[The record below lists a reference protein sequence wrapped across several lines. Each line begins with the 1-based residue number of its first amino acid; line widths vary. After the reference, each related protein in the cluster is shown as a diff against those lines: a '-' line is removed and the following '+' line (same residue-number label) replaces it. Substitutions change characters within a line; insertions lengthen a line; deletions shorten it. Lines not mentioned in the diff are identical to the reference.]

1 MDRPIIGYGL
11 TGSFCTF
18 RKSIEQMQL
27 LLDNGYHVLPIL
39 SFHAASIDTRFGK
52 AEDFIH
58 ELESRTNRRVI
69 RTIEDAEPIGPQK
82 LCDLLVVSPC
92 TGNTLGK
99 LAAGIYDTPI
109 TLAVKSQLRAQRPVL
124 LGVSTNDA
132 LSGSA
137 KALGTLLPVHNLYF
151 LPMAQDAPQQ
161 KPRSMVC
168 LFEQTLPAVEA
179 ALEGRQ
185 LTPIMR

>member
-1 MDRPIIGYGL
+1 MDRPIIGYAM

-18 RKSIEQMQL
+18 RQSVTQL
-27 LLDNGYHVLPIL
+27 QALLDSGYHVLPIL
-39 SFHAASIDTRFGK
+39 SFHASSIDTRFGK
-52 AEDFIH
+52 AADWIC
-58 ELESRTNRRVI
+58 ELESRTNRSVI

-99 LAAGIYDTPI
+99 LAAGIYDTPV
-109 TLAVKSQLRAQRPVL
+109 TLAVKSQLRAERPVL

-137 KALGTLLPVHNLYF
+137 RALGVLLSVRHLFF
-151 LPMAQDAPQQ
+151 LPLAQDAPEG

-185 LTPIMR
+185 RTPIVC

>member
-1 MDRPIIGYGL
+1 MDRPVIGYAL

-18 RKSIEQMQL
+18 RQSIAQMQL
-27 LLDNGYHVLPIL
+27 LLDSGYHVLPL
-39 SFHAASIDTRFGK
+39 MSFHAAAIDTRFGR
-52 AEDFIH
+52 AEDFVH
-58 ELESRTNRRVI
+58 ELEARTNRKVI
-69 RTIEDAEPIGPQK
+69 QTIADAEPIGPKQ

-99 LAAGIYDTPI
+99 LAAGIYDTPV
-109 TLAVKSQLRAQRPVL
+109 TLAVKSQLRAERPVL

-137 KALGTLLPVHNLYF
+137 RALGTLLPVRHLFF
-151 LPMAQDAPQQ
+151 LPLRQDAPAG

-168 LFEQTLPAVEA
+168 LFEQTLPAVKA

-185 LTPIMR
+185 LTPIVC

>member
-1 MDRPIIGYGL
+1 MDMPVIGYAL

-18 RKSIEQMQL
+18 RKSIEQLQI
-27 LLDNGYHVLPIL
+27 LLDHGYHVLPMM
-39 SFHAASIDTRFGK
+39 SFNAAFIDTRFGK
-52 AEDFIH
+52 AEDFRR
-58 ELESRTNRRVI
+58 ELHARTNRKVI
-69 RTIEDAEPIGPQK
+69 CTIEDAEPIGPQK

-99 LAAGIYDTPI
+99 LAAGIYDTPV
-109 TLAVKSQLRAQRPVL
+109 TLAVKSQLRAERPVL

-137 KALGTLLPVHNLYF
+137 RSLGTLLPMRNVYF
-151 LPMAQDAPQQ
+151 LPMAQDAPKG

-168 LFEQTLPAVEA
+168 LFERTKDAVEA

-185 LTPIMR
+185 LTPIVC

>member
-1 MDRPIIGYGL
+1 MDRPIIGYAL

-18 RKSIEQMQL
+18 RQSVTQMQL
-27 LLDNGYHVLPIL
+27 LLDSGYHVLPIL
-39 SFHAASIDTRFGK
+39 SYNAASLDTRFGK
-52 AEDFIH
+52 AEDWVH
-58 ELESRTNRRVI
+58 ELEARTNRRVI
-69 RTIEDAEPIGPQK
+69 KTIADAEPIGPKK

-99 LAAGIYDTPI
+99 LAAGIYDTPV
-109 TLAVKSQLRAQRPVL
+109 TLAVKSQLRAERPVL

-137 KALGTLLPVHNLYF
+137 RALGTLLSVRHLFF
-151 LPMAQDAPQQ
+151 LPLAQDAPGD

-168 LFEQTLPAVEA
+168 LFDQTLPAVQA

-185 LTPIMR
+185 LTPILQ

>member
-1 MDRPIIGYGL
+1 MDMPVIGYAL

-18 RKSIEQMQL
+18 RKSIEQMQI
-27 LLDNGYHVLPIL
+27 LLDHGYHVLPMM
-39 SFHAASIDTRFGK
+39 SFNAVSIDTRFGK
-52 AEDFIH
+52 AEDFRR
-58 ELESRTNRRVI
+58 ELHARTNRKVI
-69 RTIEDAEPIGPQK
+69 CTIADAEPVGPQK

-99 LAAGIYDTPI
+99 LAAGIYDTPV
-109 TLAVKSQLRAQRPVL
+109 TLAVKSQLRAERPVL

-137 KALGTLLPVHNLYF
+137 RSLGTLLPMRNVYF
-151 LPMAQDAPQQ
+151 LPMAQDAPQG

-168 LFEQTLPAVEA
+168 LFERTKDAVEA
-179 ALEGRQ
+179 ALAGRQ
-185 LTPIMR
+185 LTPIVC